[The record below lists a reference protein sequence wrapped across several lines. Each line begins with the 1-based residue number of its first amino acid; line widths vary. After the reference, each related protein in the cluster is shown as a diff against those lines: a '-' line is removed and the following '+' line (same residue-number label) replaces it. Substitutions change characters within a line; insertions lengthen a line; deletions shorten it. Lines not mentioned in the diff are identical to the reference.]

1 MDLNKGESILEEK
14 IIFQMIQELC
24 VRCGAAIDMISKK
37 CNINQTLIAKMFID
51 TFTAI
56 INKMEKE

>member
-1 MDLNKGESILEEK
+1 MEEK

-24 VRCGAAIDMISKK
+24 MRCGAAIDMISKK

-51 TFTAI
+51 TFTTI
-56 INKMEKE
+56 INKMEEE